1 MLALESISVRYGSRT
16 AVRGLSLT
24 VAEGEA
30 VALVGANG
38 AGKSS
43 ILKAIL
49 GLAELASGHI
59 VLDGRRLDTLPTH
72 VRIAAGIGLS
82 PEGRR
87 VFSDMTVEENLET
100 ARPGNGSIS
109 RLREM
114 LALFPVLEER
124 RRQRAG
130 TLSGGE
136 QQMFAIARALM
147 PRPRVLLLD
156 EPTLGLAPIVVGQIG
171 ALIRRLR
178 SDGLSILLA
187 EQNAE
192 LALRVSDRAY
202 VVENGELTMAGA
214 SADLLNDPQV
224 QSAYLGL

>member
-1 MLALESISVRYGSRT
+1 
-16 AVRGLSLT
+16 
-24 VAEGEA
+24 
-30 VALVGANG
+30 
-38 AGKSS
+38 
-43 ILKAIL
+43 
-49 GLAELASGHI
+49 
-59 VLDGRRLDTLPTH
+59 
-72 VRIAAGIGLS
+72 
-82 PEGRR
+82 
-87 VFSDMTVEENLET
+87 MTVEENLET